1 MRNEW
6 IGCLITFTGESYW
19 SYTGAHPFQ
28 HHNHIWFIAVGSLMS
43 QWHLS
48 SCCFVNGVV
57 RDKTRMIGVYSLSSF
72 GCQSWWRSA
81 VSHPAVCLMCCA
93 IVWWSEM
100 LSCSGSVM
108 AGSVGVVL
116 AARCWWSL
124 PLCLWMHCL
133 LGSHGN
139 GKTGNNAEL
148 WNRDFQALKSYE
160 NFCRLWIYIYFLVM
174 LSFRIE
180 WKNGASC
187 HTEDLSLSLAHMCVF
202 SISGFKSTSSKPS
215 SKLNIFLIII

>member
-1 MRNEW
+1 MTSVLVTLCKRCSFRLKLVW
-6 IGCLITFTGESYW
+6 LVSILF
-19 SYTGAHPFQ
+19 
-28 HHNHIWFIAVGSLMS
+28 
-43 QWHLS
+43 HLS
-48 SCCFVNGVV
+48 AVNH
-57 RDKTRMIGVYSLSSF
+57 DDAALSVIRRF
-72 GCQSWWRSA
+72 G
-81 VSHPAVCLMCCA
+81 LMCCA
-93 IVWWSEM
+93 VVWWSEM

-108 AGSVGVVL
+108 AGAVGVVL

-215 SKLNIFLIII
+215 SKFNIFLIII